1 MKGEKK
7 KEKERTKTKKKKRK
21 EISKPFG
28 LFVAS
33 IGWIWGGSLEPLPLP
48 PGGRSGVFIG
58 CNPELRP
65 CCVGK

>member
-1 MKGEKK
+1 LKGEKK

-33 IGWIWGGSLEPLPLP
+33 IG
-48 PGGRSGVFIG
+48 
-58 CNPELRP
+58 
-65 CCVGK
+65 